1 MSYRL
6 IYEEFW
12 TDPRTMEE
20 MSPEDKFFYLYLL
33 TNPSTTSI
41 GIYVI
46 TKKKMAFEL
55 GYSIETVESLM
66 ERFINHHKVISY
78 NKSTRELAIK
88 NWGKYNLSRG
98 GKPVIDCITKE
109 LKQVKD
115 KSFIAYIAEHIQ
127 NKPIKDLFLNFC
139 DVSTNREEGNDGV
152 VIRKASNTERD
163 TDTKNY
169 TNTPTDTEKEKYTE
183 DNTGALKYNNQIQ
196 NTENLSTEICQSSN
210 QSTVNNQSSK
220 AERYNIQEQNVS
232 LSKVTDNQIESN
244 PYFKGNP
251 QSLEAQPDEVLN
263 LSKYFEVATGVQCT
277 AHLATLKMSISQHGS
292 EYVKLAMDKAIELG
306 KPNMSYI
313 NGILKN
319 WSKEGYPKESE
330 NNKSAKG
337 YGSSGKLRF
346 TDYEQRIYDYD
357 DLEQKLLYGIGK
369 EGGEDND

>member
-1 MSYRL
+1 MAYRL
-6 IYEEFW
+6 IYEGFW

-20 MSPEDKFFYLYLL
+20 MSPEDRFFYLYLL

-55 GYSIETVESLM
+55 GYSVETVESLM

-78 NKSTRELAIK
+78 NKSTREIAIK
-88 NWGKYNLSRG
+88 NWGKHNLSRG

-127 NKPIKDLFLNFC
+127 NKPIKDLFLSFC
-139 DVSTNREEGNDGV
+139 DVATNREEGNEGV
-152 VIRKASNTERD
+152 VARKATNTQRD
-163 TDTKNY
+163 TDTKDF
-169 TNTPTDTEKEKYTE
+169 TNTTTDTEKDTE
-183 DNTGALKYNNQIQ
+183 DNAEALKYNNKIQ
-196 NTENLSTEICQSSN
+196 NSEICESSN
-210 QSTVNNQSSK
+210 QNAFNNKSAETERDKTMEQKPFLSK
-220 AERYNIQEQNVS
+220 DRENQTEANSYFLGNIQSHEVQ
-232 LSKVTDNQIESN
+232 T
-244 PYFKGNP
+244 
-251 QSLEAQPDEVLN
+251 DEVLT
-263 LSKYFEVATGVQCT
+263 LSKYFEAATGVQGT
-277 AHLATLKMSISQHGS
+277 THLAALKMAICQHGF

-313 NGILKN
+313 KGILKN

-330 NNKSAKG
+330 NNKITKG

-346 TDYEQRIYDYD
+346 ADYEQREYDYE
-357 DLEQKLLYGIGK
+357 DLEQKLLYGIGNK
-369 EGGEDND
+369 GEEDND

>member
-1 MSYRL
+1 MAYRL
-6 IYEEFW
+6 IYEGFW

-20 MSPEDKFFYLYLL
+20 MSPEDRFFYLYLL

-55 GYSIETVESLM
+55 GYSVETVESLM

-78 NKSTRELAIK
+78 NKSTREIAIK
-88 NWGKYNLSRG
+88 NWGKHNLSRG

-127 NKPIKDLFLNFC
+127 NKPMKDLFLSFC
-139 DVSTNREEGNDGV
+139 DVPTNREEGNEGV
-152 VIRKASNTERD
+152 VTRKAPNTERD
-163 TDTKNY
+163 TDTKDF
-169 TNTPTDTEKEKYTE
+169 TNTTTDTEKEKYTE
-183 DNTGALKYNNQIQ
+183 DNTEALKYNNQIQ
-196 NTENLSTEICQSSN
+196 STENQSAETCQSSN
-210 QSTVNNQSSK
+210 QSTFSNQSSEIESDK
-220 AERYNIQEQNVS
+220 TLEQKLF
-232 LSKVTDNQIESN
+232 LSKDEDNQTEANS
-244 PYFKGNP
+244 YFLGNHKS
-251 QSLEAQPDEVLN
+251 QEVQMDEALT
-263 LSKYFEVATGVQCT
+263 LSKYLEAATGVQCI
-277 AHLATLKMSISQHGS
+277 ANLPAVKMAISQHGY
-292 EYVKLAMDKAIELG
+292 EYVNLAMDKAIELG

-319 WSKEGYPKESE
+319 WSKEGYPKESQI
-330 NNKSAKG
+330 NKTTKG

-346 TDYEQRIYDYD
+346 TDYEQRDYDYD

-369 EGGEDND
+369 EGGEGND

>member
-12 TDPRTMEE
+12 TDPRTLEE
-20 MSPEDKFFYLYLL
+20 MSPEDKLFYLYLL
-33 TNPSTTSI
+33 SNPSTTSI

-55 GYSIETVESLM
+55 GYSIETIESLM

-139 DVSTNREEGNDGV
+139 DNLTNRREGNEGV
-152 VIRKASNTERD
+152 VIRKDPNTERD

-169 TNTPTDTEKEKYTE
+169 TNTPTDTEKDKYTE
-183 DNTGALKYNNQIQ
+183 DDTEALKYNNQIQ
-196 NTENLSTEICQSSN
+196 STEICESSN
-210 QSTVNNQSSK
+210 QNTSNIQSAE
-220 AERYNIQEQNVS
+220 AERNNTLAQKPF
-232 LSKVTDNQIESN
+232 LSKPSDNQIESN
-244 PYFKGNP
+244 PYFPGDL
-251 QSLEAQPDEVLN
+251 QSHEVQPDEVLT
-263 LSKYFEVATGVQCT
+263 LSKYYEAAIGNQCT
-277 AHLATLKMSISQHGS
+277 ANLAALKMAVSQHGS

-319 WSKEGYPKESE
+319 WSKEGYPRESE
-330 NNKSAKG
+330 NNKTTKG

-346 TDYEQRIYDYD
+346 ADYEQRIYDYD

>member
-1 MSYRL
+1 MAYRL
-6 IYEEFW
+6 IYEGFW

-20 MSPEDKFFYLYLL
+20 MSPEDRFFYLYLL

-55 GYSIETVESLM
+55 GYSVETIESLM

-78 NKSTRELAIK
+78 NKSTREIAIK
-88 NWGKYNLSRG
+88 NWGKHNLSRG

-127 NKPIKDLFLNFC
+127 NKPIKDLFLSFC
-139 DVSTNREEGNDGV
+139 DVSTNREVGDEGV
-152 VIRKASNTERD
+152 VARKAPNTERD
-163 TDTKNY
+163 TDTKDF
-169 TNTPTDTEKEKYTE
+169 TNTTTDREKEKYTE
-183 DNTGALKYNNQIQ
+183 DNTEA
-196 NTENLSTEICQSSN
+196 
-210 QSTVNNQSSK
+210 
-220 AERYNIQEQNVS
+220 
-232 LSKVTDNQIESN
+232 N
-244 PYFKGNP
+244 PHLRDNP
-251 QSLEAQPDEVLN
+251 QFLEAQHDEITT
-263 LSKYFEVATGVQCT
+263 LSKYFEAATGVQGT
-277 AHLATLKMSISQHGS
+277 THLAALKMAISQHGS

-319 WSKEGYPKESE
+319 WSKEGYPMESE
-330 NNKSAKG
+330 ISKSTKG

-346 TDYEQRIYDYD
+346 ADYEQRDYDYE
-357 DLEQKLLYGIGK
+357 DLEQKLLYGIGN
-369 EGGEDND
+369 EGEEDND